1 MNLFDRIFRRKVSS
15 KNLEAAPPTE
25 NPTRPIVS
33 DPVSFNR
40 MVEDRQELEDPVT
53 THLASLRQAP
63 NEVPLP
69 FLPDLSQVTG
79 VAPVTKEVSS
89 ELEVLSDVEIAR
101 SALYP
106 NYVKLPLSAEPSA
119 RELALLRITIALRE
133 VLTERLFQDLAS
145 SKLEIARL
153 YDETLE
159 RMRIESKSDDHSSM
173 VNFED
178 QTQYID
184 NLESDLSPANA
195 NLDRLPSEH
204 TEGEISLLV
213 QLKRRIADL
222 EFENAEIRRNES
234 ERLVRFRA
242 ELSQQQQQIVEEK
255 ERLEKRM
262 QDADAQS
269 KRLAERE
276 STVWKNFSEL
286 QRREKLLAELNPVRI
301 DPVPKS
307 VTALVE
313 EVKRLRA
320 QIESGASAGN
330 LRETK
335 LAEELRTL
343 KERHRSNSNAAFQ
356 SSAATL
362 RETRLAEEVRT
373 LKELVSSDTNT
384 TLKKQMAMQEQ
395 LDLADRSIQKLLKEK
410 NELEKFL
417 SVAKPSGSDTLKKTK
432 REFHFDSTLIA
443 ISDQRIVDWM
453 LADASPEQADIEH
466 GYLGLTGEGPWSDQH
481 IREMMEA
488 AGFSLWMLP
497 DADVGNVVVGRHS
510 WDVSALEQ
518 HIEAMKGGHLRIY
531 SQEMWFAK
539 LATGRDPFDAG
550 DHELLMAFAKGHTAL
565 EYLIDRDTPWPEVSS
580 GELVMGD
587 GVFTEGIDFGVI
599 SPLRNFGYH
608 VGLSSGLSV
617 AQRRV
622 FLANFLEAKDLAFDG
637 DASVEYRSHWG
648 RPRSVQRLYRIAS
661 HIRWLIGFQG
671 KGPNREQAN
680 EDWRGDLHWL
690 KKTYY
695 RSNLHKF
702 RWPGF

>member
-15 KNLEAAPPTE
+15 KNLEASPPTE
-25 NPTRPIVS
+25 NPSRPIAS
-33 DPVSFNR
+33 EPVSFNGT
-40 MVEDRQELEDPVT
+40 VGDRQELEDSITRRVDPL
-53 THLASLRQAP
+53 HQAT
-63 NEVPLP
+63 NEAPLQ
-69 FLPDLSQVTG
+69 FLPDLSQVAG
-79 VAPVTKEVSS
+79 VEFVIKDESS
-89 ELEVLSDVEIAR
+89 EFQVPPDVEIAL
-101 SALYP
+101 SALHP
-106 NYVKLPLSAEPSA
+106 TYVNLPISAEPSA

-159 RMRIESKSDDHSSM
+159 RLRIESKSNDHSSV
-173 VNFED
+173 VNSED

-184 NLESDLSPANA
+184 NLGYDLSPANA
-195 NLDRLPSEH
+195 TSDRLPSEH

-213 QLKRRIADL
+213 QLKRRIAEL

-262 QDADAQS
+262 QDVDAQS
-269 KRLAERE
+269 RRLAERE

-286 QRREKLLAELNPVRI
+286 QRREKLLAELNPVKI

-320 QIESGASAGN
+320 QIESGSAAGN

-343 KERHRSNSNAAFQ
+343 KERLRSNSNAAFQ
-356 SSAATL
+356 SSTATL

-373 LKELVSSDTNT
+373 LKERVDSDAT
-384 TLKKQMAMQEQ
+384 TALKKQLVMQEQ
-395 LDLADRSIQKLLKEK
+395 LDLADRSIQKLLKAK
-410 NELEKFL
+410 NELEKSL
-417 SVAKPSGSDTLKKTK
+417 SVARPNGSATLKKTK

-443 ISDQRIVDWM
+443 VSDQRIVDWM

-466 GYLGLTGEGPWSDQH
+466 GYLGLTGEGPWPDQH

-497 DADVGNVVVGRHS
+497 DADVGHVVVGRHS
-510 WDVSALEQ
+510 WDVSALDQ
-518 HIEAMKGGHLRIY
+518 HIEAMEGGHLRIY

-550 DHELLMAFAKGHTAL
+550 DRELLMAFAKGHPAL
-565 EYLIDRDTPWPEVSS
+565 EYLIGRDTPWPEVSS

-587 GVFTEGIDFGVI
+587 GVFTEGIDFGVN
-599 SPLRNFGYH
+599 SPLRNFGYQ

-622 FLANFLEAKDLAFDG
+622 LLANFLEAKDLAFDG
-637 DASVEYRSHWG
+637 DASAEYRSHWG

-702 RWPGF
+702 RWPGV